1 MIDSTIRMREDLDPR
16 VKTEKDMK
24 ETEEKIMMIMMIF
37 TREED
42 IEVMIKIRIE

>member
-1 MIDSTIRMREDLDPR
+1 MREDFIPDPS

-24 ETEEKIMMIMMIF
+24 ETEEKIVMIMMIF

-42 IEVMIKIRIE
+42 IEVMIKIRVQ